1 MAFRVPTINVSVVDL
16 TVKLN
21 KGASYA
27 KVCEAM
33 KHASE
38 TNLKGFLGY
47 TA

>member
-16 TVKLN
+16 TVKLA

-27 KVCEAM
+27 NVCEAM

-38 TNLKGFLGY
+38 TNL
-47 TA
+47 